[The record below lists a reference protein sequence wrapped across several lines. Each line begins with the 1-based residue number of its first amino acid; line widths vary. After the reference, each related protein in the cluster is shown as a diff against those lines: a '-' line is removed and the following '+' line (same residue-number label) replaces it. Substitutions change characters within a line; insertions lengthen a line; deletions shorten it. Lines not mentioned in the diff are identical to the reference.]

1 MWVARPPVFSAA
13 EKQRIVLSVLRGE
26 APIAEIARR
35 SKCSETSVAKW
46 RDQFLAGGLQALQA
60 GAGRGASARGGP
72 LGRGLGQANRA
83 PRAAPGCLRL
93 LARGRLGV
101 SWRRLG

>member
-13 EKQRIVLSVLRGE
+13 EKQRIVLSALRGE

-46 RDQFLAGGLQALQA
+46 RDQFLAGGLDAWQAVA
-60 GAGRGASARGGP
+60 ARGP
-72 LGRGLGQANRA
+72 PAREAELERELAQTTIALGEAHVR
-83 PRAAPGCLRL
+83 LRVTK
-93 LARGRLGV
+93 RDGMGFP
-101 SWRRLG
+101 